1 MKLLA
6 MLWTIA
12 IPLVVG
18 AFFLSEVVTPA
29 AEIKSSEANLMML
42 GRSDGGRLNS
52 GYWFK
57 ETSPENGGTR
67 VINIKNMEPNGGG
80 YGVVVYEFKQ
90 KLQIMQHSKRK
101 TIGEGKRGATR

>member
-67 VINIKNMEPNGGG
+67 VINIKNLEPNGRS
-80 YGVVVYEFKQ
+80 EEHTSE
-90 KLQIMQHSKRK
+90 LQSLMRISYAVFCLKK
-101 TIGEGKRGATR
+101 K

>member
-57 ETSPENGGTR
+57 ETSPEKGGTR
-67 VINIKNMEPNGGG
+67 VITIKNLETNGGVS
-80 YGVVVYEFKQ
+80 GVVVYRSEE
-90 KLQIMQHSKRK
+90 RRV
-101 TIGEGKRGATR
+101 GKEWVSRDKS